1 MPGEGA
7 PFQGQVSCVPAKP
20 PLWVRAFLNARLV
33 ILGETWGEEMRH

>member
-33 ILGETWGEEMRH
+33 ILGETWGEEMQH